1 MFATHSGGMNPS
13 HVAPAV
19 IASPWLRLDVFLFQR
34 IGAGHG
40 PAWLMASSRTLARWS
55 WLPLLAVVAAVGAQ
69 APAHGA
75 LLALLSLAHAGL
87 VQLAGKR
94 LARHWQA
101 QRPFVLGLCSN
112 HLGHSARAGFP
123 SSHALVMGA
132 VIGAM
137 LPHTV
142 NDTLLAAMTAIAVL
156 TGWARVHTGAH
167 FPLDVIV
174 GTVVGLFAGL
184 LFGLLLP
191 F

>member
-1 MFATHSGGMNPS
+1 MFATHSGGM
-13 HVAPAV
+13 HPAHAAATAV
-19 IASPWLRLDVFLFQR
+19 VSPWLRLDVFLFQR
-34 IGAGHG
+34 LGAGRG
-40 PAWLMASSRTLARWS
+40 PAGLMTAARALARWS
-55 WLPLLAVVAAVGAQ
+55 WLPLLAVVAVVGVQ

-75 LLALLSLAHAGL
+75 LLVLLVLAHAGL
-87 VQLAGKR
+87 VQLVGKR

-101 QRPFVLGLCSN
+101 QRPFVLGLCAN

-132 VIGAM
+132 VIGAL

-142 NDTLLAAMTAIAVL
+142 NDTLLAAMTATAVL

-191 F
+191 I